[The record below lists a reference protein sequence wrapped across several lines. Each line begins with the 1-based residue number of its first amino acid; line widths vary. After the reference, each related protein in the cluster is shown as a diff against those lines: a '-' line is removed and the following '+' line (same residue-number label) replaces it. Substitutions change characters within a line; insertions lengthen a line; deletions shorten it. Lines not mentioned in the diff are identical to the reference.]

1 MTRSQV
7 GGPVQLLN
15 GVIQQFQKKV
25 YATSGH
31 RICLSFLL
39 TCDSK
44 CTESAQRDAPLLFV
58 CKMGH
63 ATCSYNILK

>member
-15 GVIQQFQKKV
+15 GVIQQLQKKV

-31 RICLSFLL
+31 SICLSFRL

-44 CTESAQRDAPLLFV
+44 CTESAETRLLFV
-58 CKMGH
+58 CKMGP